1 MISIKTRIM
10 FQWGRG
16 TELDSLENRVVD
28 RLWKN
33 QLDFCIVSLQ
43 FAVELAVPVYIVQG
57 SLPDFHLCLQ

>member
-1 MISIKTRIM
+1 M

-33 QLDFCIVSLQ
+33 QLDFRIVSLQ

-57 SLPDFHLCLQ
+57 SLSDFHLCLQ